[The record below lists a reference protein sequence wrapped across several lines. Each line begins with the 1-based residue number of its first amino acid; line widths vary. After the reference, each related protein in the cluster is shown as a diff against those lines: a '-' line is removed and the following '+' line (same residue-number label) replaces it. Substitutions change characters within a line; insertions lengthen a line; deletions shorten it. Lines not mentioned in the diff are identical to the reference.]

1 MERTVSASLLCK
13 KRMNVAQGL
22 CLSTSILSD
31 TPPRRFAC
39 DMSAWAGWAPR
50 SLMQMV
56 LGMHDPAQCALFGKS
71 GCSRLCSFKNCQFLS
86 DCCFDCDHW
95 FFFCVQ
101 YQREFPLYHH
111 VFNVSHSRGLFK
123 NRSAVKATQAWQTI
137 NRGAPECHT
146 VQRHV
151 SAAGQMSSIFEIVLG
166 ELRACILSHS
176 TRDRQQDVGGLCLT
190 PLPSLKI
197 VCGRKKDTKTH
208 QGFLSVNSQRIP
220 NEWLFIVSKNMPPPQ
235 TVE

>member
-1 MERTVSASLLCK
+1 MLPKDSVSLQAYLVIHPHADLRVICLHGQAEHQGHWCRWYWGCMTLLSVLSLVKVAVHGFVLLKTVSFSVTA
-13 KRMNVAQGL
+13 
-22 CLSTSILSD
+22 
-31 TPPRRFAC
+31 
-39 DMSAWAGWAPR
+39 
-50 SLMQMV
+50 
-56 LGMHDPAQCALFGKS
+56 ALIVTI
-71 GCSRLCSFKNCQFLS
+71 
-86 DCCFDCDHW
+86 D

-123 NRSAVKATQAWQTI
+123 NRSAVKATQAWHTI

-197 VCGRKKDTKTH
+197 VCGRKKDTKNAS
-208 QGFLSVNSQRIP
+208 GFLVCKFTKNS
-220 NEWLFIVSKNMPPPQ
+220 
-235 TVE
+235 